1 MKNKW
6 IHSGLILFVLL
17 VCSLYFPS
25 HPIDPWNL
33 ISFKKIAS
41 TIFAL
46 AFAQVLGSVMIRIL
60 GVRTGAILSGF
71 FSGLISSTATTAAVA
86 KKSKLLM
93 QVKTVSEILV
103 LISATIAMLFEAML
117 ITLLGTESIH
127 YSLLIIF
134 IIPILTSFLMLF
146 FISKKS
152 LPEPLLIEDSALEL
166 LPLLKLSGFILTI
179 IAISKTLKNIIGI
192 NGLSGLTF
200 LVSLFEIHGSIIANM
215 QLHDSGNF
223 DVLIL
228 GNLIA
233 LSIAASYVS
242 KFFIVFTLGSPFL
255 KKQTLK
261 FISILLFSLGL
272 SWLIFYFISTKIL

>member
-152 LPEPLLIEDSALEL
+152 LPEPLLIGLVLSPTERLQRAGFELPVGLIEPPLPMPNWPVGRITTEDA
-166 LPLLKLSGFILTI
+166 PVK
-179 IAISKTLKNIIGI
+179 
-192 NGLSGLTF
+192 
-200 LVSLFEIHGSIIANM
+200 
-215 QLHDSGNF
+215 
-223 DVLIL
+223 IL
-228 GNLIA
+228 G
-233 LSIAASYVS
+233 
-242 KFFIVFTLGSPFL
+242 
-255 KKQTLK
+255 
-261 FISILLFSLGL
+261 
-272 SWLIFYFISTKIL
+272 